1 MLSDFTL
8 AIITLI
14 AIISEYKTF
23 SHDFEASYILELC
36 FLGLS
41 LAFSMYCVITN
52 IQAAVAVPGSFSFY
66 NAALSLRRVSPAVTS
81 VVCNACLSGYCAYNL
96 PIQRFGVVG
105 GACRGACCTAVSCS
119 ALPQSHVG
127 ADA

>member
-1 MLSDFTL
+1 MEKLQTQAVPVVLDSCGSLSFQLECRKRAALFVALMLSDFTL

-23 SHDFEASYILELC
+23 SYGIEASYILELC

-66 NAALSLRRVSPAVTS
+66 NGALSLRRVSPAVTS
-81 VVCNACLSGYCAYNL
+81 MVCNSCLSGS
-96 PIQRFGVVG
+96 
-105 GACRGACCTAVSCS
+105 CR
-119 ALPQSHVG
+119 
-127 ADA
+127 